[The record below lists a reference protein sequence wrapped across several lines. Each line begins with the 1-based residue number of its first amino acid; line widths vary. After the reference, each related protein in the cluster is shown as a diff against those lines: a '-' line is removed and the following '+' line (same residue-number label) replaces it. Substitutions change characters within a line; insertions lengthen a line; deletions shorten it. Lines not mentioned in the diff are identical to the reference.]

1 MQQLTSNQRDD
12 EWFEARTGVATASR
26 FADIMAK
33 GRNGNELAGR
43 KNYRAQLVTERLTN
57 NREEMRTSAAMD
69 WGTDYEDVAR
79 LRYELKTGNSVT
91 EGGFYK
97 HDKLEAGAS
106 PDGFIDED
114 GLIEIKCP
122 NTNTHIE
129 TLKRQDIPKQYYW
142 QVMGQ
147 MWITG
152 RQWCDFVSFDPRLP
166 EQAQLFITRIDRD
179 DNAIKM
185 LVDEITGFLREVEA
199 EVKFIENYKGGA

>member
-12 EWFEARTGVATASR
+12 EWFEARIGVATASR
-26 FADIMAK
+26 FSDIMAK
-33 GRNGNELAGR
+33 GRNGSELAGR

-57 NREEMRTSAAMD
+57 NREEMRTSAAME

-129 TLKRQDIPKQYYW
+129 TLKRQDIPKQHYW

-152 RQWCDFVSFDPRLP
+152 RKWCDFVSFDPRLP

-179 DNAIKM
+179 DNAIKI
-185 LVDEITGFLREVEA
+185 LS
-199 EVKFIENYKGGA
+199 